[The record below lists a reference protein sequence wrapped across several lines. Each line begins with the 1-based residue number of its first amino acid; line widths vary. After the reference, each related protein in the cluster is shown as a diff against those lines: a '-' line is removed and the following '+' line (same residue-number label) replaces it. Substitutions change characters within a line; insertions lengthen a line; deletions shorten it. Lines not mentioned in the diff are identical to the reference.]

1 MSSSAASTTSTASTA
16 STSTSASTISRI
28 PQEFANGPLI
38 DSSEVVFESKLGSGV
53 YGDVFLC
60 KCRNYHVAVKML
72 KKKSSTN
79 APGVQAFLRELKI
92 VQRLFHPN
100 ICLYMGYAVECLFFF
115 FVFLLV
121 FLNTFVQFENKPR

>member
-1 MSSSAASTTSTASTA
+1 MSSSAATTASSSS
-16 STSTSASTISRI
+16 STSSRI

-100 ICLYMGYAVECLFFF
+100 ICLYMGYASLRARVLFRVGDF
-115 FVFLLV
+115 
-121 FLNTFVQFENKPR
+121 